1 MRKSIVGKRRL
12 LQLAKKETIT
22 STISPSSS
30 NTNNTTQITNNIQ
43 NNISS
48 TNSSSEGESDSC
60 YSPYCSSGENEE
72 QPSDFNSSRN
82 SKKSTSVSTLDQIKQ
97 WSFDHSV
104 NHSQLSALLEILR
117 LHDCFSSFPC
127 DSRTVVK
134 LAKFNVSIESIE
146 PGEYI
151 HFGVQPYL
159 DQVKK
164 CFVCDAPAK
173 SFIKAIKGHNGYH
186 GCDKCCVV
194 GKNINR
200 RMSYFDIN
208 SRTRTDAQF
217 RARRD
222 EDHHTS
228 ATALIDIPN
237 LDLINAFPIDYMHLV
252 CLGVVKKLLKLWV
265 KGKPGENKLSHH
277 QVSQISS
284 KLIQSRQLTPSEFS
298 RSPRSFDE
306 LDRWKATEFRH
317 FLLYSGQIVLKN
329 IISENNYKLFLSL
342 SVAIRILCSK
352 QHYQSHNNFAK
363 SLLIYFVQVFKVLY
377 GEDKVSYNIHGLV
390 HLADDSLKFG
400 VLDKFS
406 AFKFENKLGT
416 LRKLIR
422 TPNRPL
428 QQLKRRLLEKDLK
441 LELNTPAV
449 VGLSSSH
456 SNNPTKEKDI
466 ASFVQFQVYSTH
478 QFIINCRLPRDTFVL
493 TEDKLLFKVKNIIK
507 NKNNDSVF
515 LVGHKFNHLH
525 SIFNEP
531 CSSKEINIFC
541 TSESDF
547 EISRICVSDIQYKC
561 QVFSISSGRLAI
573 IPLVHLYL

>member
-12 LQLAKKETIT
+12 LQLAKKEAIT

-164 CFVCDAPAK
+164 LHPNLNKISLQINIDGLQVYKSCQLSLWPILGYFSALNYYPFVIGAYCGNKKPGNVNDYLHKFINDINENNLIIECFVCDVPAK

-217 RARRD
+217 RAKED

-237 LDLINAFPIDYMHLV
+237 LDMINAFPIDYMHLV

-449 VGLSSSH
+449 VCLLLI
-456 SNNPTKEKDI
+456 PTILPKKKI
-466 ASFVQFQVYSTH
+466 LQVLYNFK
-478 QFIINCRLPRDTFVL
+478 FILHINL
-493 TEDKLLFKVKNIIK
+493 
-507 NKNNDSVF
+507 
-515 LVGHKFNHLH
+515 
-525 SIFNEP
+525 
-531 CSSKEINIFC
+531 
-541 TSESDF
+541 
-547 EISRICVSDIQYKC
+547 
-561 QVFSISSGRLAI
+561 
-573 IPLVHLYL
+573 